1 MIGLFG
7 LWRRDAAAPADL
19 AALAARHPA
28 GIVIDSR
35 SMPGAGFGI
44 ASHPGSRCQSRA
56 ELDGVSVLVSG
67 EIFEPDTVE
76 PQARDAADLILRL
89 YRSDKLDRLADAN
102 GQFAAT
108 IYDAGKHAL
117 LLIADR
123 LASVPLHYWS
133 DDHGLVY
140 ATQLYTLL
148 GEPRIPRRADPLAM
162 AELFTLQRTIADHT
176 PIQGVKALPAAHI
189 MRLDREGMRIKPYW
203 HLRWRKPDFNRKEG
217 AERLAAALRAALA
230 RQSDG
235 PDVGLLLSGGL
246 DSRLVLAAAGR
257 KPLCWTTASFEDNP
271 ELALARQVA
280 AGLGAEHCTVLVD
293 PAETLAIQDA
303 TTRDGGGMFPAS
315 TSVAAFM
322 PRVAEGSRISLT
334 GHGLDYTLRGYYLP
348 SRFLRIAGSTTRL
361 PMLAELPARPD
372 AAYLFN
378 RLRQGPPRHTIE
390 RIVRHARQGEWFGG
404 QIEALGQWLAPWFES
419 DEPVNAW
426 DAFILAQVSKH
437 YAFTS
442 MAAVRGFTDLRI
454 PAFDLDVLNVYLAM
468 PPQWRVEATMTQRA
482 MWLLSPEIARLP
494 NANTGF
500 RADLNSWA
508 EIAALLGRA
517 ALRRVG
523 LLRRPQTPS
532 DSHSAGSWQN
542 LTALFR
548 EDPAHR
554 AQFTAI
560 RGRLDALSFGL
571 FDADALAACIDEHL
585 EGRAKHTKLL
595 RQLLTH
601 DSWVRVS
608 GVGG

>member
-19 AALAARHPA
+19 AALVARHPA
-28 GIVIDSR
+28 GMTVDSR
-35 SMPGAGFGI
+35 SMPGAGLGI
-44 ASHPGSRCQSRA
+44 ASHPGSRCLSRA
-56 ELDGVSVLVSG
+56 EQDGISVLVSG
-67 EIFEPDTVE
+67 EIFEPNRIE

-89 YRSDKLDRLADAN
+89 YRGDGLDRLAEAN
-102 GQFAAT
+102 GQFAAAL
-108 IYDAGKHAL
+108 YDAGKHTV

-123 LASVPLHYWS
+123 LACVPLHYWS
-133 DDHGLVY
+133 DDHGLVF
-140 ATQLYTLL
+140 ASQLYTLL

-189 MRLDREGMRIKPYW
+189 LRLDREGMRIKPYW
-203 HLRWRKPDFNRKEG
+203 HLRWRKPDFSRKEG
-217 AERLAAALRAALA
+217 AERLAVALRAALA
-230 RQSDG
+230 RQCDG

-280 AGLGAEHCTVLVD
+280 AGLGAEHRTVLVD

-348 SRFLRIAGSTTRL
+348 SRFLRIAGSSTRL

-378 RLRQGPPRHTIE
+378 RLRQGPPRKTIE
-390 RIVRHARQGEWFGG
+390 RIVRPERQGEWFEG
-404 QIEALGQWLAPWFES
+404 QIKALGQWLAPWFES

-468 PPQWRVEATMTQRA
+468 PPQWRVEATMTQQA
-482 MWLLSPEIARLP
+482 MRLLSPDIARLP

-508 EIAALLGRA
+508 EITALLGRA
-517 ALRRVG
+517 GLRRAG

-554 AQFTAI
+554 AHFMAI
-560 RGRLDALSFGL
+560 RGRLDALSFGIL
-571 FDADALAACIDEHL
+571 DVDAMSTCIDEHL
-585 EGRAKHTKLL
+585 EGRAKHTKLM
-595 RQLLTH
+595 RQLLAH
-601 DSWVRVS
+601 DSWVRVA
-608 GVGG
+608 GIT

>member
-7 LWRRDAAAPADL
+7 LWRRDAAAPADI
-19 AALAARHPA
+19 AALTTRHPA
-28 GIVIDSR
+28 GIAVESLALQ
-35 SMPGAGFGI
+35 GAGLGI
-44 ASHPGSRCQSRA
+44 AAHMHSRCLSRA
-56 ELDGVSVLVSG
+56 RQDDIAVFVSG
-67 EIFEPDTVE
+67 EIFEAEKLD
-76 PQARDAADLILRL
+76 PQAKDAADLILRF
-89 YRSDKLDRLADAN
+89 YREDKLDRLAEAN
-102 GQFAAT
+102 GQFAAAL
-108 IYDAGKHAL
+108 YDGGKHKL
-117 LLIADR
+117 VLIADR

-133 DDHGLVY
+133 DDQGLVF

-148 GEPRIPRRADPLAM
+148 GEPRIPRRADPLGL

-176 PIQGVKALPAAHI
+176 PVQGVKALPAAHI
-189 MRLDREGMRIKPYW
+189 LQQDRNGISLRPYW
-203 HLRWRKPDFNRKEG
+203 HLHWRKPDFNRSEG
-217 AERLAAALRAALA
+217 AERLAAALRAALT

-235 PDVGLLLSGGL
+235 QDVGLLLSGGL
-246 DSRLVLAAAGR
+246 DSRLVLAAADR

-271 ELALARQVA
+271 ELALARTVA
-280 AGLGAEHCTVLVD
+280 AGLHAQHRTVLVD
-293 PAETLAIQDA
+293 PAETLAIQDE

-322 PRVAEGSRISLT
+322 PRVAQESSICLT

-348 SRFLRIAGSTTRL
+348 SRFLRLGGSNTRL

-378 RLRQGPPRHTIE
+378 RLRQGPPRSTIE
-390 RIVRHARQGEWFGG
+390 RIVRPARQADWFGG
-404 QIEALGQWLAPWFES
+404 QVNALSNWLAPWLNS

-442 MAAVRGFTDLRI
+442 MAAVRGHTDLRI
-454 PAFDLDVLNVYLAM
+454 PAFDIDVLNVYLSM
-468 PPQWRVEATMTQRA
+468 PPQWRVEATMTQQA
-482 MWLLSPEIARLP
+482 MRLLSPEIARLP

-508 EIAALLGRA
+508 EIGALLGRA
-517 ALRRVG
+517 ALRRLG
-523 LLRRPQTPS
+523 LASRPQTPS

-554 AQFTAI
+554 AHFTAI

-571 FDADALAACIDEHL
+571 FDTDALAACIDEHL
-585 EGRAKHTKLL
+585 DGHAKHTKLL

-601 DSWVRVS
+601 DSWVRVF
-608 GVGG
+608 GIA